1 MLVLVIAVLGR
12 ITRLLSEVQLAKAL
26 PPISTK
32 DSGNTMFDNDVQ
44 PLNTPL
50 AISVS
55 VSGKFTVV
63 REVQPLNAE

>member
-1 MLVLVIAVLGR
+1 MPELVIAVLGR

-26 PPISTK
+26 PPISTN

-44 PLNTPL
+44 PLNTLL

>member
-1 MLVLVIAVLGR
+1 M
-12 ITRLLSEVQLAKAL
+12 AKAL

-44 PLNTPL
+44 PLNTLL

>member
-1 MLVLVIAVLGR
+1 MPELVIAVLGR

-26 PPISTK
+26 PPISTN

-44 PLNTPL
+44 PLNTLL

-55 VSGKFTVV
+55 VSSKFTVV